1 MFCRTSILEVDG
13 HLMYKWCRQYA
24 DVCSI
29 LQYDFLRCQS
39 FNLLGAAN
47 GRGILNPMVVVQG
60 QVYQIVSGG
69 PTVDDLL
76 HGWTVV
82 GHENS
87 VMYPGSTTG
96 QSWDNSVCSP
106 YAITWHV
113 DKECH
118 QVSPESFDNL
128 CKVMKETYNMEADL
142 YPHGSRKLVDS
153 KFVVTAEYVK
163 PLA

>member
-87 VMYPGSTTG
+87 VMYPGSTR
-96 QSWDNSVCSP
+96 
-106 YAITWHV
+106 HV